1 MKIVVDSS
9 VAVKWLSVEGE
20 QDVGQ
25 ADLILEHAGRE
36 KIELTAP
43 VFMKYEVGNALRY
56 KKIPED
62 GKLEI
67 LRQFYDIPIKF
78 YGISSRQAQTA
89 FKMARAA
96 GITFYDAVFMELA
109 QRLKAVLVTANPK
122 HQKDFPGVETVDLKD
137 YKLTN

>member
-9 VAVKWLSVEGE
+9 VAVKWLSSEGE
-20 QDVGQ
+20 QYVSQ

-36 KIELTAP
+36 KLELAAP

-56 KKIPED
+56 KKISED

-67 LRQFYDIPIKF
+67 LRQFYNIPIKF
-78 YGISSRQAQTA
+78 YGISAKQAKTS
-89 FKMARAA
+89 FEMARQA

-109 QRLKAVLVTANPK
+109 KRLGAGLITANLK
-122 HQKDFPGVETVDLKD
+122 HQKSFPGVKVVDLKD
-137 YKLTN
+137 Y